1 MAIPGANEIK
11 GSGPYYCG
19 LDIGSS
25 ASKGVLINDL
35 KEVVASSVRK
45 TGVDFA
51 AVAEQLRQDLLE
63 RAGLPATASERDH
76 QPSDD
81 EYIRTVTT
89 GYGRNNVDF
98 ADSVVTEITCQAKA
112 CAHHFPRQI
121 TIVDVGGQDSK
132 VIELD
137 TNGKRRSFAINRKC
151 AAGTGAYLEEM
162 ALRLDLELGELN
174 GLAAS
179 ALADGTRAVKLSS
192 FCTVFA
198 KSELLTHL
206 RDGRQ
211 APEIILGVFDSVVK
225 RIQEMISLPAE
236 GEIVMTG
243 GVAAHNPVIVERLAR
258 ALGRDV
264 MVPPGP
270 ETTAAFGAALVALAA
285 AGRSEAEPR

>member
-1 MAIPGANEIK
+1 MGDTGTDRNK
-11 GSGPYYCG
+11 GSGTHFCG

-25 ASKGVLINDL
+25 ASKGVLINAR
-35 KEVVASSVRK
+35 KELVASSVHR

-51 AVAEQLRQDLLE
+51 GVAEQLRKDLLE
-63 RAGLPATASERDH
+63 QAGL
-76 QPSDD
+76 SDD
-81 EYIRTVTT
+81 EYIKTVTT
-89 GYGRNNVDF
+89 GYGRNNVTF
-98 ADSVVTEITCQAKA
+98 ADAVVTEITCQARA
-112 CAHHFPRQI
+112 CAHHFTRQI

-137 TNGKRRSFAINRKC
+137 GAGKRRSFAINRKC

-162 ALRLDLELGELN
+162 ALRLDLKLGDLN
-174 GLAAS
+174 GLARTATTS
-179 ALADGTRAVKLSS
+179 KTEAVKLSS

-211 APEIILGVFDSVVK
+211 APEIVLGVFDSVVK
-225 RIQEMISLPAE
+225 RIQEMIPLPVD

-243 GVAAHNPVIVERLAR
+243 GVAAHNPVIVERLAK

-264 MVPPGP
+264 MVPPEP
-270 ETTAAFGAALVALAA
+270 ETTAAFGAAVVALE
-285 AGRSEAEPR
+285 SP